1 MKTSGC
7 SLVRVCGRQM
17 IDAGGQALSVAEERR
32 DSSPAHGPCLQMF
45 RHHVPPHGDKCFPPG
60 GVYPYNTLSTQSTQ
74 YAIHSLLYPL
84 CTPSTQYSLPGVLY
98 PHRTLFTQY
107 SIPTIRY
114 SHSTLFL
121 QYAIHTVL
129 YPYNTLSTQ
138 YSFLVYSLYT
148 ARYPYST
155 LSLRYSSYTVN
166 HTESEFNTYAW
177 TY

>member
-45 RHHVPPHGDKCFPPG
+45 RHHVPPHGDKCFLPG

-74 YAIHSLLYPL
+74 YSIHSVLYPL

-98 PHRTLFTQY
+98 PHRMLFTQY

-114 SHSTLFL
+114 PHSTVSI
-121 QYAIHTVL
+121 QYSIHTVL
-129 YPYNTLSTQ
+129 FPGVLS
-138 YSFLVYSLYT
+138 L
-148 ARYPYST
+148 YST
-155 LSLRYSSYTVN
+155 LSIQYSVPKVLII
-166 HTESEFNTYAW
+166 HSEPHRE
-177 TY
+177 